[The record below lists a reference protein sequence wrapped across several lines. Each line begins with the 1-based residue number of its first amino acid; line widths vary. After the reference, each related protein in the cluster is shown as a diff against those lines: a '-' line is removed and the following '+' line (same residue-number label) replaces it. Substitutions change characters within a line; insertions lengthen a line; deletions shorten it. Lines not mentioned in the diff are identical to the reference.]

1 MLHVFS
7 ISLQVLYA
15 VNEFNGFFLKTSF
28 KDAKEKYVS
37 VIVLFFKHYAF
48 NWLPKLQSL
57 GPRMPQDYR
66 GFVVEKGSWILGN
79 PVA

>member
-1 MLHVFS
+1 MFFS

-37 VIVLFFKHYAF
+37 VMVLFFKHYAF
-48 NWLPKLQSL
+48 N
-57 GPRMPQDYR
+57 
-66 GFVVEKGSWILGN
+66 
-79 PVA
+79 